1 MLSRFL
7 GEHGADVL
15 RVKPPHHRDTEIV
28 AFDTGWG
35 KRTALGDFRQ
45 AADLGV
51 LQSLASGADIVV
63 QSYRPGALDRHG
75 LSPAELAKR
84 RPGLIY
90 VSVSC
95 FGADGPWGGRGGYDP
110 IAQSAAGVAH
120 TETVDGRPRQART
133 VTIND
138 YLTAYLGAAGAVT
151 ALMRRAR
158 DGGSYHV
165 KVTLTRSSM
174 WLQSFGLLQGA
185 EKFVHLPYADPVA
198 PMLSTQAT
206 PFGMMTSLSPGVE
219 YSETPA
225 YWQRPTE
232 PAGASL
238 PVWLPRG

>member
-1 MLSRFL
+1 
-7 GEHGADVL
+7 
-15 RVKPPHHRDTEIV
+15 
-28 AFDTGWG
+28 
-35 KRTALGDFRQ
+35 
-45 AADLGV
+45 
-51 LQSLASGADIVV
+51 
-63 QSYRPGALDRHG
+63 
-75 LSPAELAKR
+75 
-84 RPGLIY
+84 
-90 VSVSC
+90 
-95 FGADGPWGGRGGYDP
+95 
-110 IAQSAAGVAH
+110 
-120 TETVDGRPRQART
+120 
-133 VTIND
+133 
-138 YLTAYLGAAGAVT
+138 
-151 ALMRRAR
+151 MRRAR
-158 DGGSYHV
+158 EGGSYHV